1 MFALVDCNNF
11 YASCE
16 RVFQPQWEGKPI
28 VILSNNDGCVI
39 ARSNEAKALG
49 IPMGAPAFKYKKI
62 FAKQNIKV
70 FSSNYPLYGDMSSRV
85 MKILESYTPD
95 SEIYSIDEA
104 FLKFNGFDYFNLEK
118 TGYKMKKQVRQ
129 WTGIPVSVGF
139 APTKTLAK
147 IANKIAKKFHSRTQ
161 GVYVIDSCEKRVKA
175 LKWTAAKDIWGI
187 GRQHSK
193 RLEAQGIRTAYDFAN
208 LPDSW
213 IKKHMSVLELRLKK
227 DLLGLPYIKL
237 EDVVTA
243 KKSIATTRSFKN
255 NLSKF
260 HELEERIS
268 TYASI
273 CSEKLRKQEGSCSA
287 VLVFIRSN
295 SHQKNKAQYRNSC
308 VINLPYNTDSSLT
321 ISKHAVDGLKRIFRD
336 GIDYK
341 KAGVILLGLV
351 PAKERQLNL
360 FQPDLNKHDPLMQAI
375 DKIHLRFGP
384 HKIKLGNQDL
394 HSTWKMRQEYLSN
407 RYTTELKEI
416 FTVNN
421 KSGIIL

>member
-1 MFALVDCNNF
+1 MFALIDCNNF

-16 RVFQPQWEGKPI
+16 RVFQPQWEGKPV

-49 IPMGAPAFKYKKI
+49 IPMGALAFKYKEV
-62 FAKQNIKV
+62 FEKQNIKV

-85 MKILESYTPD
+85 MQILESYTPD

-104 FLKFNGFDYFNLEK
+104 FLKFDGFDYFDLEA
-118 TGYKMKKQVRQ
+118 TGHKMKKQVRQ

-139 APTKTLAK
+139 ASTKALAK
-147 IANKIAKKFHSRTQ
+147 IANKIAKKIDSRTQ
-161 GVYVIDSCEKRVKA
+161 GVYIIDSYEKRIKA
-175 LKWTAAKDIWGI
+175 LKWTAVKDIWGI

-237 EDVVTA
+237 EDVIPT
-243 KKSIATTRSFKN
+243 KKSIATTRSFKS
-255 NLSKF
+255 NLSQF
-260 HELEERIS
+260 HQLEERIS
-268 TYASI
+268 TYANS
-273 CSEKLRKQEGSCSA
+273 CAEKLRKQEGSCST
-287 VLVFIRSN
+287 VLIFIRSN
-295 SHQKNKAQYRNSC
+295 SHQKNKKQYRNSC
-308 VINLPYNTDSSLT
+308 VITLPYATDSSLI
-321 ISKHAVDGLKRIFRD
+321 ISKQAVNGLKRIFKD

-394 HSTWKMRQEYLSN
+394 NSTWNMRQEHLSK
-407 RYTTELKEI
+407 RYTTELTEV

-421 KSGIIL
+421 NSNIIL